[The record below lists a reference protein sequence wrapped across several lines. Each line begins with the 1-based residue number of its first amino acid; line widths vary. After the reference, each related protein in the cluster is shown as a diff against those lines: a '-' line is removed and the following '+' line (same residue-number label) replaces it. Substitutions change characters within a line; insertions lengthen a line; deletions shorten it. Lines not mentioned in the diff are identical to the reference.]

1 MLIGDENTVKPNR
14 MLLHWLACHGVKV
27 TAAEARIVLRD
38 IAQQLSAMMG
48 RQVTPWEVDHAIW
61 LAARSGR

>member
-1 MLIGDENTVKPNR
+1 